1 MNNLSDVV
9 AVLEAIERR
18 LSKIEEDKTAYKI
31 LEVLAEINRKLDGIE
46 ELKET
51 NSSLQ
56 YVRGRLTDFNRT
68 LIEITDKL
76 G

>member
-1 MNNLSDVV
+1 MNNLYDVV
-9 AVLEAIERR
+9 EVLKAIERR
-18 LSKIEEDKTAYKI
+18 LSEIEKDKTSNEI
-31 LEVLAEINRKLDGIE
+31 LEELIKISRKLDGIE

-68 LIEITDKL
+68 LIEIKDKL

>member
-1 MNNLSDVV
+1 MNNLYDVV

-18 LSKIEEDKTAYKI
+18 LSKIEEDKTANKI
-31 LEVLAEINRKLDGIE
+31 LEELREINRKLDGID

-51 NSSLQ
+51 NTSLQ
-56 YVRGRLTDFNRT
+56 YVRGRLTDFNST
-68 LIEITDKL
+68 LIEIRDKL

>member
-1 MNNLSDVV
+1 MNNLYDVV
-9 AVLEAIERR
+9 EVLKAIERR
-18 LSKIEEDKTAYKI
+18 LSEIENDKTSNKI
-31 LEVLAEINRKLDGIE
+31 LEELIKISRKLDGIE

-68 LIEITDKL
+68 LIEIKDKL

>member
-1 MNNLSDVV
+1 MNNLYDVV
-9 AVLEAIERR
+9 EVLKAIERR
-18 LSKIEEDKTAYKI
+18 LTEIEKDKTANEI
-31 LEVLAEINRKLDGIE
+31 LEELIKISRKLDGIE

-68 LIEITDKL
+68 LIEIKDKL
-76 G
+76 R

>member
-18 LSKIEEDKTAYKI
+18 LSKIEEDKTANKI
-31 LEVLAEINRKLDGIE
+31 LEVLVEINRKLDGIE